1 MMRMHND
8 YFRIQAEYRRIS
20 PANVSTLYPQAIG
33 IPPGARIS
41 PIRSC
46 TTLGAPNAPSAQ
58 HDNHFTRSVAS
69 IEQVEAGEVRRRP
82 SAEFFEPLI
91 LALVV
96 SVFPAFR
103 IGRLRRRFQFDK
115 GARGL
120 SLPFEYNIGA
130 TEEAAGHVRWLRP
143 DYQRLRFERARDAG

>member
-20 PANVSTLYPQAIG
+20 PANVSTHYPQATG

-58 HDNHFTRSVAS
+58 QDNHFTRSVAS

-82 SAEFFEPLI
+82 CAEFFEPLI
-91 LALVV
+91 LPFAMRI
-96 SVFPAFR
+96 FPAFR
-103 IGRLRRRFQFDK
+103 IGRLRRRVQFDK
-115 GARGL
+115 GAGGL
-120 SLPFEYNIGA
+120 ALSFEYDIGA

-143 DYQRLRFERARDAG
+143 DYQRPHIERARDAG